1 VSSPWDPPFV
11 LASASPRR
19 RLLLAEAGIAVEVEP
34 PPLDDAALPATDVP
48 AEWWAMS
55 MAWLKGRAVAERRRA
70 TGAARGTILAADTV
84 CRVEGRSLGQP
95 RDAEETR
102 RMLRSFVEGA
112 HDVISGVALLDL
124 AGGARLLFFDRA
136 QVTWGRI
143 ASDQVEAYVASGAWR
158 GKAGGYNLAERL
170 RAGWPIEVRG
180 DPATVMGLPIRRL
193 APLLGGA
200 AGRSAR

>member
-1 VSSPWDPPFV
+1 
-11 LASASPRR
+11 
-19 RLLLAEAGIAVEVEP
+19 
-34 PPLDDAALPATDVP
+34 
-48 AEWWAMS
+48 
-55 MAWLKGRAVAERRRA
+55 
-70 TGAARGTILAADTV
+70 
-84 CRVEGRSLGQP
+84 
-95 RDAEETR
+95 
-102 RMLRSFVEGA
+102 MLRSFVEGA